1 MQPRKSG
8 LLGIDVS
15 SNQGPIDWEAA
26 SKAKFS
32 FAFLRATI
40 GAHTSDQMF
49 AVNWMAIRGRGLIRG
64 AYHSFWPLTSAA
76 DQADKYIA
84 TVGALAPGD
93 LPPAIDLEEAYL
105 KKDTNHDHEFWKT
118 IPRDERLPM
127 ILGWLTRVESAVGR
141 KPIIYSRDDFLENL
155 LGENIRELA
164 PYPLWIAHYTD
175 APQPR
180 IPSAWRNWTFWQYT
194 EDGTVSGVSGKVDID
209 RFNGAVDDLKS
220 FGRG

>member
-1 MQPRKSG
+1 MQPGKSG

-15 SNQGPIDWEAA
+15 SNQGPIDWEAV

-49 AVNWMAIRGRGLIRG
+49 AFNWMAIRGSGLVRG
-64 AYHSFWPLTSAA
+64 AYHYFWPLTSAA
-76 DQADKYIA
+76 EQADKYIA
-84 TVGALAPGD
+84 AVGALVPGD

-127 ILGWLTRVESAVGR
+127 ILGWLSRVESALGR
-141 KPIIYSRDDFLENL
+141 KPIIYSRDNFLENL
-155 LGENIRELA
+155 LGENVLELA
-164 PYPLWIAHYTD
+164 PYALWIAHYTD

-194 EDGTVSGVSGKVDID
+194 EEGAVGGVSGKVDLD
-209 RFNGAVDDLKS
+209 RFNGTRDDLKS
-220 FGRG
+220 FGLG